1 MNEQKPTIVPEEIE
15 CSSGSVFNFNYKR
28 VVYSLTLQPDK
39 ILIQQVISKYKT
51 STKGT
56 SQIIMLNSLEEYQ
69 NWYNRLKLS
78 YGKRITRKRLHYATT
93 ENGIIK
99 YTDYPKATNAGMR
112 KSEGIICIPETLTTY
127 RSTYTIKVDE
137 DSFVTITDS
146 YGARTETT
154 IKSFPSW
161 VDGLKEKEGR
171 ITRRKLRYF
180 NEDTGQLINH

>member
-1 MNEQKPTIVPEEIE
+1 MNEQKPIIVPEEIE

-28 VVYSLTLQPDK
+28 VVYSLTMQPDK
-39 ILIQQVISKYKT
+39 ILIQQAISKSKT
-51 STKGT
+51 PAKGT

-69 NWYNRLKLS
+69 TWYSKLKLS

-112 KSEGIICIPETLTTY
+112 KSEGIICIPETITTY
-127 RSTYTIKVDE
+127 RSTYTIKIE
-137 DSFVTITDS
+137 ENSFVTIIDS
-146 YGARTETT
+146 HGDRTETT
-154 IKSFPSW
+154 IKSFSSW
-161 VDGLKEKEGR
+161 VERLKEKEGR

-180 NEDTGQLINH
+180 NEDNGLQIIP